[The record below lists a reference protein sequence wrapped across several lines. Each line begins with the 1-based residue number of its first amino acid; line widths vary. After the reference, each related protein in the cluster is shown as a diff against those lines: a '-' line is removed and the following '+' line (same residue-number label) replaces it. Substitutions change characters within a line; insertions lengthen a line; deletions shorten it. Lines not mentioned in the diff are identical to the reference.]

1 MSRVDLNG
9 LSTMV
14 TSKSSGQK
22 LQVVR
27 MKPQFD
33 LIIIGGGVNGCAI
46 ARDAVGRGLSV
57 CLLEKNDLASAT
69 SSGST
74 KLFHGGLRY
83 LEYYEFGLV
92 RKALKEREVLLRNM
106 PHISWPMRFVLPH
119 HTGLRPAWL
128 LRLGLFL
135 YDYIGGRKILPAT
148 KSLNLSS
155 HMLGAP
161 LQAQFTKGFEYSDC
175 WVDDARLVMLNA
187 KDARARG
194 ADIRTRTE
202 VTHLDFKDEMWTFD
216 LNDGT
221 QVTGKVAVNAA
232 GPWVE
237 RVLKKAEDRKSVY
250 SLRLVRGSHIVVNK
264 LFDHDR
270 AYIFQQSDGRIIFA
284 IPYEDDFTLIGTTD
298 AEHEGSPD
306 TVAASDAEVE
316 YLCKAAS
323 EYFKTPIKTADVVW
337 NYSAVRPLINDGAKS
352 AAAATRDY
360 ILKWQGDGSRGP
372 LLNIFGGKITTH
384 RKLAEKAVDM
394 VSEHF
399 PKASKSWTAVA
410 HLPGGDFD
418 VGGVSALTEK
428 LVSTFPFLGAVR
440 AARFIRLYG
449 TCAFE
454 LMDGI
459 TSLNQMG
466 HDFGAG
472 LTEVEV
478 QWQIDSEFAQSAQDV
493 LWRRTKMG
501 LRLSKDEISALDN
514 WFKTKNLAQ
523 DQG

>member
-1 MSRVDLNG
+1 
-9 LSTMV
+9 
-14 TSKSSGQK
+14 
-22 LQVVR
+22 

-33 LIIIGGGVNGCAI
+33 LVIIGGGVNGCAI

-119 HTGLRPAWL
+119 HTGLRPSWL
-128 LRLGLFL
+128 LRVGLFL

-148 KSLNLSS
+148 KTINL
-155 HMLGAP
+155 HTHALGAP
-161 LQAQFTKGFEYSDC
+161 LQDQFSKGFEYSDC

-187 KDARARG
+187 KDAQIRG
-194 ADIRTRTE
+194 ADIRTQTK
-202 VTHLDFKDEMWTFD
+202 VTHLDYADETWTVD
-216 LNDGT
+216 LDNGT
-221 QVTGKVAVNAA
+221 QITGQVVVNAA

-237 RVLKKAEDRKSVY
+237 HVLKHAEDRKSIY
-250 SLRLVRGSHIVVNK
+250 GLRLVRGSHIVVPK
-264 LFDHDR
+264 LYDHDR
-270 AYIFQQSDGRIIFA
+270 SYIFQQTDGRIIFA
-284 IPYEDDFTLIGTTD
+284 IPYEGDFTLIGTTD

-306 TVAASDAEVE
+306 QVAASDDEIL

-323 EYFKTPIKTADVVW
+323 EYFKKPIEVSDVVW
-337 NYSAVRPLINDGAKS
+337 NYSAVRPLIDDGAKS

-394 VSEHF
+394 ISDHF
-399 PKASKSWTAVA
+399 PNASDSWTQVA
-410 HLPGGDFD
+410 PLPGGDFPVD
-418 VGGVSALTEK
+418 GVAELIDK
-428 LVSTFPFLGAVR
+428 LHTKYPFLGADR
-440 AARFIRLYG
+440 SARFVRLYG
-449 TCAFE
+449 TCAFD
-454 LMDGI
+454 LMNGI
-459 TSLNQMG
+459 SSADQMG
-466 HDFGAG
+466 RDFGAG
-472 LTEVEV
+472 LTEAEV
-478 QWQIDSEFAQSAQDV
+478 TWQITHEFATSAPDV

-501 LRLSKDEISALDN
+501 LRLSASELSGLED
-514 WFKTKNLAQ
+514 WFKSKNPNQ